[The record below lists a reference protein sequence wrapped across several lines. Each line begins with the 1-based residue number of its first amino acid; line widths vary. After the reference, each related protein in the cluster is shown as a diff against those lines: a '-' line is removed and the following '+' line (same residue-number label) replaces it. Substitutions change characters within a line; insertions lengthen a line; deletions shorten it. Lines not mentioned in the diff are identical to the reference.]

1 MKAADIGCSTLTFHM
16 LSLDEALERIAALGF
31 SAIDLA
37 MIAEFCPHADPHTD
51 RVGRARL
58 ARAIAA
64 AGLCVTS
71 INAWSLE
78 FVNDPGG
85 AEQEHIR
92 GALRVAEAVGAPV
105 VTMQPGSPIPP
116 DDWSETAPVVA
127 DQLNALGAEAKAA
140 GIALAV
146 EAPHRGTF
154 AEEFESACRLVDLL
168 DPDAVGVA
176 LDTSHVLNGG
186 GTIEQ
191 ALARYGPRVR
201 HVHLRDYRD
210 GSIFITPGD
219 GVIDFAEV
227 IGGLAALGYRGGF
240 SAELEYEEESADV
253 SEREAVRALAYFRRT
268 TPLT

>member
-1 MKAADIGCSTLTFHM
+1 MVAQDIGCSTLTFHM

-37 MIAEFCPHADPHTD
+37 MIAEFCPHADPHAD
-51 RVGRARL
+51 RAGRARV

-64 AGLCVTS
+64 AGLRVTS

-78 FVNDPGG
+78 FVNDASD
-85 AEQEHIR
+85 AERDHIR
-92 GALRVAEAVGAPV
+92 GALRIAEAVGAPV
-105 VTMQPGSPIPP
+105 VTMQPGGPVPP
-116 DDWSETAPVVA
+116 DDRAETAPVVA
-127 DQLNALGAEAKAA
+127 EQLNALGAEAQAA

-146 EAPHRGTF
+146 EAPHMGTF
-154 AEEFESACRLVDLL
+154 AEEFEAACGLVDLL
-168 DPDAVGVA
+168 DPDTLGVA

-186 GTIEQ
+186 GTIDQ
-191 ALARYGPRVR
+191 ALARYGPRVL

-210 GSIFITPGD
+210 GSIFVTPGD

-253 SEREAVRALAYFRRT
+253 SEREAVRALAYFRRIT
-268 TPLT
+268 QSA